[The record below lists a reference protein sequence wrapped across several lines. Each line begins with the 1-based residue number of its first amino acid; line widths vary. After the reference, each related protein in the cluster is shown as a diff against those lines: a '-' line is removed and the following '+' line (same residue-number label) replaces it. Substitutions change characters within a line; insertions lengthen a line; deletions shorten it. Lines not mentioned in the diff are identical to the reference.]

1 MKHYLRFK
9 NSKLERFDIKKDQAG
24 NDRLIISG
32 WAARFGNVDSYG
44 DIIEPGAFTKTISER
59 KGRIAFCYQHE
70 IDEPIAKITLLEERA
85 EGLWVE
91 AEISASEEDIQTKVK
106 EGILTEMSIGYRTI
120 NCTEEIINEKY
131 ITHLTEVKLYEI
143 SLVTIAANEMATIQN
158 MKSEQEKQDY
168 FDDEFE
174 RLILLERNQS
184 RKYDLM
190 KLKNQ
195 VKALFGQEP
204 PKSTP
209 KHEEPQKTVE
219 IKLEQ
224 NLFTKNLELSL

>member
-1 MKHYLRFK
+1 MKHELKFK
-9 NSKLERFDIKKDQAG
+9 DFKIGNVEVKKDQTG
-24 NDRLIISG
+24 SERIIISG

-44 DIIEPGAFTKTISER
+44 DIIEPGAFSKTISER

-70 IDEPIAKITLLEERA
+70 IDEPIAKILVLEERL

-91 AEISASEEDIQTKVK
+91 AEISASESDIQTKVK

-143 SLVTIAANEMATIQN
+143 SLVTIAANELATIQN
-158 MKSEQEKQDY
+158 IKSEERKDY
-168 FDDEFE
+168 FDDAFE

-195 VKALFGQEP
+195 VKALFEQEP
-204 PKSTP
+204 PKSTLKP
-209 KHEEPQKTVE
+209 EEPQKTVE

-224 NLFTKNLELSL
+224 NLFTKNLQLSL

>member
-1 MKHYLRFK
+1 MKHNLKFK
-9 NSKLERFDIKKDQAG
+9 DFKIDHIEVKKDSTG
-24 NDRLIISG
+24 PDRIIISG

-70 IDEPIAKITLLEERA
+70 IDEPIAKILVLEERA

-91 AEISASEEDIQTKVK
+91 AEISASETDIQTKVK

-120 NCTEEIINEKY
+120 NCIEEIVNEKY

-158 MKSEQEKQDY
+158 IKSEERKNY
-168 FDDEFE
+168 FENAFE
-174 RLILLERNQS
+174 RLILLERNPS
-184 RKYDLM
+184 RKFDLM
-190 KLKNQ
+190 KLKTQ
-195 VKALFGQEP
+195 VEALLTLEP

-209 KHEEPQKTVE
+209 TPEQPRTTVE
-219 IKLEQ
+219 IKLEE
-224 NLFTKNLELSL
+224 NLFTKNLQLSL

>member
-1 MKHYLRFK
+1 MKHELKFK
-9 NSKLERFDIKKDQAG
+9 DFKVELVEVKKDPTG
-24 NDRLIISG
+24 SERIIISG

-44 DIIEPGAFTKTISER
+44 DIIEPGAFSKTISER

-70 IDEPIAKITLLEERA
+70 IDEPIAKILVLEERS

-91 AEISASEEDIQTKVK
+91 AEISASEKDIQIKVK

-143 SLVTIAANEMATIQN
+143 SLVTIAANELATIQN
-158 MKSEQEKQDY
+158 IKSEERKDY
-168 FDDEFE
+168 FDDSFE

-195 VKALFGQEP
+195 VKALFEQEP

-209 KHEEPQKTVE
+209 NIEEPQKTVE

-224 NLFTKNLELSL
+224 NLFTKNLQLSL

>member
-1 MKHYLRFK
+1 MKHELKFK
-9 NSKLERFDIKKDQAG
+9 DFKLEKFEIKKDSNQ
-24 NDRLIISG
+24 DERLIISG
-32 WAARFGNVDSYG
+32 WAARFGNIDSYG

-70 IDEPIAKITLLEERA
+70 IDEPIAKILVLEERA

-91 AEISASEEDIQTKVK
+91 AEISASEDDIQTKIK
-106 EGILTEMSIGYRTI
+106 EGILFEMSIGYRTI

-158 MKSEQEKQDY
+158 MKSEEKKNY
-168 FDDEFE
+168 IDDSFE
-174 RLILLERNQS
+174 RLITLERNQS

-195 VKALFGQEP
+195 VKALLDEEPVKATPTSEEP
-204 PKSTP
+204 PKS
-209 KHEEPQKTVE
+209 
-219 IKLEQ
+219 IDL
-224 NLFTKNLELSL
+224 TKQDILNILRN